1 MVLSDASNPR
11 WFINYYEN
19 NLGTLFAQ
27 CPDYVLPFSHL
38 TFLHKLAVWGIF
50 SCRRLI
56 FLSFPCTVYLWST
69 NQANDTQ
76 RKPTATQALFALSC
90 TTSTPPPVMLII
102 SRKQLAA
109 GHIRRMNIGLRC
121 TETTQHTRWD
131 NVDDI
136 YAISCVCHRA
146 CTKKSRFH

>member
-1 MVLSDASNPR
+1 MPLIQDDSLIIMRITWGHFLPNVQIMSFLLVNSLSC
-11 WFINYYEN
+11 INSQFEAYFLVADSYFFPFPA
-19 NLGTLFAQ
+19 LFT
-27 CPDYVLPFSHL
+27 Y
-38 TFLHKLAVWGIF
+38 G
-50 SCRRLI
+50 RLI
-56 FLSFPCTVYLWST
+56 RPT
-69 NQANDTQ
+69 TQ

>member
-50 SCRRLI
+50 LSPTHISFLALHCTYGRLI
-56 FLSFPCTVYLWST
+56 RPTK
-69 NQANDTQ
+69 Q

-90 TTSTPPPVMLII
+90 TTSTPPPAMLII